1 LFIGSKNILFELISM
16 GKLFFSGFFQ
26 TAEKEGLG
34 IKRIYPGQ

>member
-26 TAEKEGLG
+26 PAEKEGLVQKRE
-34 IKRIYPGQ
+34 IKGH